1 VAPRIAVVGVEGDK
15 RMKAL
20 QTAAERVG
28 VGPLRIVPW
37 TSVIEGPET
46 LGVVTAP
53 GDVVRVDSPGSDA
66 ATFHALAAV
75 GGAVA
80 ASGAPSTQ
88 WRPRR
93 DWMRGL
99 TLTLERIEA
108 SCPDRL
114 FTHRAADVVLMTDKL
129 ACADRLSRAG
139 LPCPRT
145 EEAPHDVH
153 ALRRVVEA
161 WPRRAVFVKSRW
173 GSSAAGVFAYRRANG
188 RERLVTTT
196 RLESGVPFQH
206 KRPWVYDRAD
216 EIEELLAPVLAD
228 GAIVQSWIPKAGT
241 AEGAFDL
248 RVLVLGGRVAHRIAR
263 VGRSSITNLHL
274 GARRVEVEDALR
286 ELPGA
291 WRRVEEVCVG
301 VASCF
306 GEGATVAVDV
316 ALDTQGKVFVLEVN
330 AWGDY
335 LPGLLHAGLD
345 AYEWQLRGLAARTS
359 REVE

>member
-1 VAPRIAVVGVEGDK
+1 MAPRIAVVGVEGDK

-37 TSVIEGPET
+37 TSVIERPDT

-53 GDVVRVDSPGSDA
+53 GDVVRVDSPGSDVE
-66 ATFHALAAV
+66 TFDALAAI
-75 GGAVA
+75 GGAV

-99 TLTLERIEA
+99 TVTLERLEA

-114 FTHRAADVVLMTDKL
+114 FTHRASDVVLMTDKL
-129 ACADRLSRAG
+129 ACAERLLRAG

-145 EEAPHDVH
+145 EEAPDDVH

-216 EIEELLAPVLAD
+216 EIDALLGPVLAD

-248 RVLVLGGRVAHRIAR
+248 RVLVLRGRVAHRVAR
-263 VGRSSITNLHL
+263 VGRSTITNLHL
-274 GARRVEVEDALR
+274 GARRLEVEEALSAFPR
-286 ELPGA
+286 A
-291 WRRVEEVCVG
+291 WGRAETVCLG
-301 VASCF
+301 VAACF
-306 GEGATVAVDV
+306 DAAATVALDV
-316 ALDTQGKVFVLEVN
+316 ALDTEGRIFVIEVN

-345 AYEWQLRGLAARTS
+345 AYEWQLRGLAEHTA
-359 REVE
+359 REVA